1 MTAAILFPQNL
12 SRYSDTLSLPGNK
25 VKPVDRKRES
35 ILIGR
40 AQRGDSQAFAELYNA
55 NVDKIY
61 RYIYYRVDRGSI
73 AEDLTADVFVRA
85 MEGLP
90 AYEDRDVPLL
100 AWLYR
105 IAHARVVDYYRHA
118 RFSENHEDIQDVN
131 LAVVQDMDGDLL
143 QEQRADAV
151 RRALKHLSADHQQ
164 VIVLR
169 FVEGND
175 LETTAKML
183 GKSVGAVKSL
193 QFRAVQSLVKSLE
206 SLGLSDEQ

>member
-1 MTAAILFPQNL
+1 MSAAILFPQNL
-12 SRYSDTLSLPGNK
+12 SRYSDTLSLPRNK

-35 ILIGR
+35 NLIDR

-55 NVDKIY
+55 HVDKIY

-90 AYEDRDVPLL
+90 TYEDRELPLL

-105 IAHARVVDYYRHA
+105 IAHARVVDYYRRA
-118 RFSENHEDIQDVN
+118 RYSENHEDIQDVN
-131 LAVVQDMDGDLL
+131 IAVVQDMDGDLL
-143 QEQRADAV
+143 TEQRSDAV
-151 RRALKHLSADHQQ
+151 RRALKRLSAEHQQ
-164 VIVLR
+164 VIILR

-175 LETTAKML
+175 LETTAKLL
-183 GKSVGAVKSL
+183 GKTVGAVKSL
-193 QFRAVQSLVKSLE
+193 QFRAVQALTRSLE
-206 SLGLSDEQ
+206 SLGLSDEK